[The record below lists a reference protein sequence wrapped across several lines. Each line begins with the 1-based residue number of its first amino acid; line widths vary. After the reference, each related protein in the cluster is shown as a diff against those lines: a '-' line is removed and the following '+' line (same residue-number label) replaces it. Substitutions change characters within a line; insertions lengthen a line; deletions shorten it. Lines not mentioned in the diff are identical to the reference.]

1 MNNSAIAKI
10 VCVFNEKGG
19 AGKTTTTCQLAG
31 TLGERGYDVLVADLD
46 TQQTSSAWMA
56 QNGGVDFK
64 ATSWAGFRYGANLT
78 QKIQELS
85 GKYDIII
92 ADCAPSV
99 EQATTWGML
108 LVSDLALIPTR
119 LSPPDLNALPTAK
132 RLARKA
138 TEAAGREIK
147 TRVVAN
153 ATRMHMRDAKE
164 YFQSLEADK
173 EIPPMKTT
181 LSDLKAY
188 ERSMLFGSTAHA
200 VQGGEKAVAEI
211 ERLTDEVLQ
220 LLNLPKMVKKND
232 NQT

>member
-1 MNNSAIAKI
+1 MTSIAKI

-132 RLARKA
+132 RLAKKA
-138 TEAAGREIK
+138 NEVAGRQII
-147 TRVVAN
+147 TRVIAN

-164 YFQSLEADK
+164 YLAMLAQDK
-173 EIPPMKTT
+173 EFPPMKTT

-200 VQGGEKAVAEI
+200 VQGGEKAVVEI
-211 ERLTDEVLQ
+211 EHLADEVLQ
-220 LLNLPKMVKKND
+220 LLNLPKKAKKS
-232 NQT
+232 

>member
-1 MNNSAIAKI
+1 MTSIAKI

-85 GKYDIII
+85 SKYDIII

-132 RLARKA
+132 RLAKKA
-138 TEAAGREIK
+138 NEVAGRQIT
-147 TRVVAN
+147 TRVIAN

-164 YFQSLEADK
+164 YLAMLAQDK
-173 EIPPMKTT
+173 EFPPMKTT

-200 VQGGEKAVAEI
+200 VQGGEKAVVEI
-211 ERLTDEVLQ
+211 EHLADEVLQ
-220 LLNLPKMVKKND
+220 LLNLPKKAKKS
-232 NQT
+232 